1 MKYNELDLLWLFESD
16 PICSAKVDEYDGIF
30 KYLKKSNGFEMEI
43 SFDVYEN
50 WLNVYLKYLGNIVF
64 NASLEKITALSRCE
78 ENLIVEMENVP
89 ILKLGFKNQ
98 LSVELISNNK

>member
-1 MKYNELDLLWLFESD
+1 
-16 PICSAKVDEYDGIF
+16 
-30 KYLKKSNGFEMEI
+30 MEI